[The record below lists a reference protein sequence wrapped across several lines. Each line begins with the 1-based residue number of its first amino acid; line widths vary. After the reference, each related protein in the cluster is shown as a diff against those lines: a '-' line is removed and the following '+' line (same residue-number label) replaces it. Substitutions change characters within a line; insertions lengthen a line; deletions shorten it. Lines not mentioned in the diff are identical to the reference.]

1 MINGLKKLPL
11 ILLLSTLL
19 LVQAVWADNSP
30 ANETENGHFQWTVG
44 EHLHYK
50 VKYTFLTVGLLNFW
64 VLGKET
70 FRGREV
76 YRCKMHVKSKSI
88 PFVKL
93 NDTYISLI
101 DAEEFY
107 SHRFWAY
114 EQMSDHVLKTYYDF
128 NYEDSTA
135 IIFNDKIT
143 DTDTIRVVDST
154 AVLTHKVQDGLSLL
168 YFARAFSPIQ
178 EKKDVAVYA
187 WNDESSTYINFAGTR
202 EKVKT
207 KGKKI
212 PGWFLDGKMKFVGIA
227 GVKED
232 FKGWFSEDPQKVP
245 LQAHMKAIVGSI
257 KLNLESWS
265 NWEADS
271 LVKK

>member
-1 MINGLKKLPL
+1 MRKLKSIVVMLAIAAIL
-11 ILLLSTLL
+11 I
-19 LVQAVWADNSP
+19 SP
-30 ANETENGHFQWTVG
+30 ASADAGNGKGKTNTNFQWNVG

-70 FRGREV
+70 FRGRPV

-93 NDTYISLI
+93 DDTYISLI

-114 EQMSDHVLKTYYDF
+114 EQMDDHVLKTYYDF
-128 NYEDSTA
+128 NYRDSVAT
-135 IIFNDKIT
+135 IVNTKILENDSMV
-143 DTDTIRVVDST
+143 VVDST
-154 AVLTHKVQDGLSLL
+154 AKLARHVQDGLSLL
-168 YFARAFSPIQ
+168 YFARAYASIQ
-178 EKKDVAVYA
+178 EKRDVAVYA
-187 WNDESSTYINFAGTR
+187 WNDESSTYINFAGTQ
-202 EKVKT
+202 EEIEA
-207 KGKKI
+207 KGQKF

-232 FKGWFSEDPQKVP
+232 FKGWFSPDQQKVP
-245 LQAHMKAIVGSI
+245 LEAHMKAIVGSV
-257 KLNLESWS
+257 KLKLESWE
-265 NWEADS
+265 NWDALKAGD
-271 LVKK
+271 